1 MNEFEKTVEVPLEVI
16 YEELLA
22 AEPKLVTNFVPD
34 ASGERKQAFLD
45 SDDRTPGHT
54 YGRLDAVDVPAL
66 LAEIGR
72 TGKLL
77 LEHPALNPKFA
88 AAYRQFVHTY
98 EQKAALLEAARSFNH
113 ADDPVERSR
122 NAQEFMAL
130 NKEFYGE
137 PSEVTYRSL
146 LQEKVADIEAKQLDP
161 VASRIKDELL
171 ELLDIPDSADP
182 VERFKPA
189 PETMEWMNSV
199 VITLYSSMLSRVPDQ
214 PTFSPTE
221 IKTVF
226 ESIILNEFGEAADGW
241 QVDVEP
247 AKSLT
252 VKSAEK
258 RVVIPEDRDDMD
270 QETLKKMVV
279 HEIGVH
285 MLRSVMGGE
294 TDLPLLRNGL
304 DGYLDTEEGIGKVME
319 QALDGIYVEAGID
332 HYITVGL
339 SYLDN
344 KDFRDTFEAKWRLQ
358 LLSDLE
364 EGQEAGAEAIEKAKN
379 IAYGATM
386 RILRGTDE
394 LPWFKDLSYY
404 NGTAEMW
411 QYLESIRGDDIKFMF
426 VLLGKANPARNSHQR
441 LQYETAS
448 H

>member
-1 MNEFEKTVEVPLEVI
+1 MNEFEKTAEVPLGVI
-16 YEELLA
+16 YEQLLA

-34 ASGERKQAFLD
+34 AAGEKKQAFLD
-45 SDDRTPGHT
+45 SDERTPDHT
-54 YGRLDAVDVPAL
+54 YGRLDAVDIQAL
-66 LAEIGR
+66 LTEIRR

-77 LEHPALNPKFA
+77 LDHSTLNPKFA
-88 AAYRQFVHTY
+88 DAYRQFVHTY
-98 EQKAALLEAARSFNH
+98 EQKVALLEAARSYNH
-113 ADDPVERSR
+113 ADDPVERARS
-122 NAQEFMAL
+122 AQEFMAL

-137 PSEVTYRSL
+137 PSEITYRSL
-146 LQEKVADIEAKQLDP
+146 LQEKVAAIEAKQLDP
-161 VASRIKDELL
+161 IADRIKDELL
-171 ELLDIPDSADP
+171 GLLDVPDSADP

-189 PETMEWMNSV
+189 PETMEWMSSV
-199 VITLYSSMLSRVPDQ
+199 VTTLYGSMLSRVPDQ
-214 PTFSPTE
+214 LAFSPTE
-221 IKTVF
+221 IQTVF
-226 ESIILNEFGEAADGW
+226 TSIIVNEFGEAADEW
-241 QVDVEP
+241 RVDVEP
-247 AKSLT
+247 ARSLT

-258 RVVIPEDRDDMD
+258 RIVIPEDRDDMD
-270 QETLKKMVV
+270 QATLKKMVV

-285 MLRSVMGGE
+285 MLRSVIGGE

-319 QALDGIYVEAGID
+319 QALEGEYVEAGID

-364 EGQEAGAEAIEKAKN
+364 EGRQADAKAIEKAKN
-379 IAYGATM
+379 TAYGATM

-411 QYLESIRGDDIKFMF
+411 QYLEEIRGDDIKFMF